1 MLSEK
6 IHEILNINDSY
17 KAPEKIMELLFG
29 NKEKLEKVY
38 ESFSELFNHS
48 FDHDWF
54 HEYFQEESAERK
66 RFKQDFTPPSVVQ
79 LINDIADTESTKNV
93 KYFELAVG
101 TGGIMIETWKRHKD
115 GFFVLEELSDRTV
128 PFLLFNMAI
137 RNMNGIVRH
146 GDSLKEEWTKV
157 YRITSG
163 IKYSK
168 IEIIDNPESVKSNRI
183 LINPPYSIKWDQ
195 DKKEHFLEFV
205 KLAPKSK
212 ADYAF
217 LISALKELEEG
228 ILIAIL
234 PHGVLFR
241 GAAELAIRKEMIERN
256 LIHAVIGL
264 PGKLFYNTDIPT
276 AAIVFKK
283 NREEDDIHF
292 IDSSDEFV
300 KAKNKNYLS
309 EENIK
314 KILTSYKN
322 REFID
327 KFSNTVNKEEVVE
340 NDYNLNI
347 PRYVNK
353 FEEEEPIDIVELSKE
368 MQQINKEIAEAEKE
382 FLAML
387 DELQVTDESREIIQA
402 TKDMFRNTP
411 EWSR

>member
-38 ESFSELFNHS
+38 ESFSELFDYS

-157 YRITSG
+157 YRVTSG

-168 IEIIDNPESVKSNRI
+168 IEVIDNPESVKSNRI

-327 KFSNTVNKEEVVE
+327 KFSNTVSKDEIVE

-347 PRYVNK
+347 PRYVDK